1 MMKLKETS
9 ISSEIGDLNML
20 AILIALRSRHA
31 IDIFNGE
38 KLQELRKK
46 FPKNYRG
53 WVYIYVTKALP
64 LLLKNKDRDK
74 IFINKL
80 KAVEKDDL
88 DRFPHIQKFNGKVV
102 ARFWCDNIDE
112 YYRGFNL
119 EPNPITGIHDS
130 IANSRLIEE
139 SCLTYDEICE
149 YSESNK
155 LSFFAIHI
163 SKLELFDKPKPLSD
177 FMPRKWDKC
186 GVKDKNG
193 LYQCHKCP
201 HAIHYGHGFGDCGY
215 APLKRPPQSWQYVEV
230 TL

>member
-1 MMKLKETS
+1 MMMKLKETS

-20 AILIALRSRHA
+20 AILISLRSRHA

-53 WVYIYVTKALP
+53 WVYIYVCKDKIPVYIPWEFEVEPQEDGTLKALT
-64 LLLKNKDRDK
+64 DFERG
-74 IFINKL
+74 
-80 KAVEKDDL
+80 
-88 DRFPHIQKFNGKVV
+88 NGKVC

-139 SCLTYDEICE
+139 SCLTYDEICD
-149 YSESNK
+149 YSEKNK

-163 SKLELFDKPKPLSD
+163 SKLELFDKPKSLSD

-230 TL
+230 NV